1 MKITTDMTF
10 TWSGMTTQTVRADF
24 NVTVTAEDIVK
35 LSYGEISLEE
45 LVAWTVD
52 QLRAYVE
59 ENMLDELVED
69 NIGGGHVYNTYC
81 EHDDDMEFAVDE
93 DGEE

>member
-1 MKITTDMTF
+1 MNSLNMSLS
-10 TWSGMTTQTVRADF
+10 WSGMTTQTVRADF
-24 NVTVTAEDIVK
+24 DVAVTLEDIVK
-35 LSYGEISLEE
+35 DSYGEISLEE
-45 LVAWTVD
+45 LVTWTVD

-59 ENMLDELVED
+59 ENMLDELIED
-69 NIGGGHVYNTYC
+69 NIGGGHVYNTYY

>member
-1 MKITTDMTF
+1 MKTF
-10 TWSGMTTQTVRADF
+10 TFSGMTSRTVRSPCAVA
-24 NVTVTAEDIVK
+24 VTLEDIVK
-35 LSYGEISLEE
+35 HSYGEISLEE
-45 LVAWTVD
+45 IVAWTVD

-81 EHDDDMEFAVDE
+81 EHDDDMEFAVN
-93 DGEE
+93 

>member
-1 MKITTDMTF
+1 MKITTDMSF

-24 NVTVTAEDIVK
+24 NVTVTPKDIVEH
-35 LSYGEISLEE
+35 SYGEISLEE
-45 LVAWTVD
+45 IVAWTVD

-81 EHDDDMEFAVDE
+81 EHDDDMEFAVN
-93 DGEE
+93 EEVEG